1 MKMNNI
7 IIRDAQIED
16 LERLTELKKP
26 TALHRDRIKNA
37 DNEHFRY
44 LVLEIEGKIQGFT
57 CLVFKEPPSW
67 RGRQEHTVEHPRIVD
82 LFINEQLCDQRL
94 GSKFMWEIE
103 LILKK
108 SGYEK
113 LFLSV
118 DPIDNSKAHK
128 FYKKLGYQDIQS
140 KPFRCHWEFTDSDG
154 NKHEGNEW
162 NIDMFKNLKQNQ

>member
-1 MKMNNI
+1 MNI

-26 TALHRDRIKNA
+26 IALHRDRIKEA

-44 LVLEIEGKIQGFT
+44 LVLEIGGEIQAFT
-57 CLVFKEPPSW
+57 CLVFKQPTSW
-67 RGRQEHTVEHPRIVD
+67 PTQEHAVEHPRIVD
-82 LFINEQLCDQRL
+82 LFVNEQIRTRGL
-94 GSKFMWEIE
+94 GSRFMQKIE

-108 SGYEK
+108 NGYEK

-118 DPIDNSKAHK
+118 DPIDNPKAHK

-140 KPFRCHWEFTDSDG
+140 KPFRCRWEFTDSDG